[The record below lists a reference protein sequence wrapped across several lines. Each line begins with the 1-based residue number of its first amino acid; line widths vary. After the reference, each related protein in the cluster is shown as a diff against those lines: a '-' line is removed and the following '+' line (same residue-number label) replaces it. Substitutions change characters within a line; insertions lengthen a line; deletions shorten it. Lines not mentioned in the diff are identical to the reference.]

1 MIEWKDSYSV
11 DFDGIDDQHKK
22 LIAIMAEVETAINTK
37 NNNFSIVIDVVNKLE
52 KYIKEHFSYEE
63 VLMEKHAYPYAES
76 HLQQHNELR
85 YKVLS
90 INYDYIQESEDFYKS
105 TLEYLLNWLIN
116 HIMKV
121 DRLLAE
127 YLISKGVT
135 ETA

>member
-11 DFDGIDDQHKK
+11 SFDGIDEQHKK

-37 NNNFSIVIDVVNKLE
+37 NNNFSIVIDVINKLE
-52 KYIKEHFSYEE
+52 NYIKEHFSYEE
-63 VLMEKHAYPYAES
+63 VLMKKYDYPHAES

-90 INYDYIQESEDFYKS
+90 INYDYIPTSEDFYKS
-105 TLEYLLNWLIN
+105 TLEYLLDWLIN

-127 YLISKGVT
+127 YLVSKDVT
-135 ETA
+135 EIA